1 MNLVG
6 GMFLESFSGG
16 LSPTSAIYH
25 RCKNVF
31 FKLFFLL
38 LEPLFYYKNVG
49 TSVTQK
55 GVLKTFLIIL
65 HRLLRYLKQAG
76 SATW

>member
-1 MNLVG
+1 MACRPLLLSTIDVKT
-6 GMFLESFSGG
+6 FL
-16 LSPTSAIYH
+16 T
-25 RCKNVF
+25 F
-31 FKLFFLL
+31 FKIVFLL

-55 GVLKTFLIIL
+55 GALKTFLIIL

>member
-1 MNLVG
+1 VACRPL
-6 GMFLESFSGG
+6 L
-16 LSPTSAIYH
+16 LSTIDV
-25 RCKNVF
+25 KTF
-31 FKLFFLL
+31 FKVVFLL